1 MAEEND
7 DIKGFQSKPTYIDP
21 EKRSVT
27 WDITYKANFGLVYK
41 MFKNLHKEY
50 KNFIYQSNLD
60 AEKAGKPYDN
70 KLKEIGTGINSLWN
84 QFRSHI
90 RKEYPTQYNKLQAID
105 EAEVK
110 ELIQKTLK
118 EMSATGAGTGAGHF
132 EPGEGAQYATPFA
145 FNPNKKA
152 KGAKNIYYYKL
163 GWKPVPAE
171 ELHKQ
176 SKVIDYKDLWKKKL
190 KENEE
195 TDQAYVDSLN
205 LQDQSLKNFIG
216 NKIGEFD
223 QIEDKLNILLPLL
236 KQAKVKTMEHYK
248 ESPDFD
254 VQYGTDLAVDY
265 LDKMITLFRDK
276 KD

>member
-1 MAEEND
+1 MAEETNND
-7 DIKGFQSKPTYIDP
+7 NVKGFESKPTGEFDP
-21 EKRSVT
+21 ETKSME
-27 WDITYKANFGLVYK
+27 WDITYKANYGLIYK
-41 MFKNLHKEY
+41 LFRNLHKE
-50 KNFIYQSNLD
+50 F
-60 AEKAGKPYDN
+60 KAFVVEDEIKKDP
-70 KLKEIGTGINSLWN
+70 KFKEIFNGFNYLWN
-84 QFRSHI
+84 QLKSHL
-90 RKEYPTQYNKLQAID
+90 RTNYPKKYKQLQTLSEE
-105 EAEVK
+105 EAR
-110 ELIQKTLK
+110 ELIQKALR
-118 EMSATGAGTGAGHF
+118 EMSATGAGPGAGHF
-132 EPGEGAQYATPFA
+132 TPGTGANYATPFA

-176 SKVIDYKDLWKKKL
+176 SKAIDHKDLWKKKL

-205 LQDQSLKNFIG
+205 LQDPSLKKFIG

-223 QIEDKLNILLPLL
+223 QIEDKLNTLLPLL
-236 KQAKVKTMEHYK
+236 KQAKLKTMEHYK